1 MESGSRRTT
10 LWKTSPCILNST
22 FYILDS
28 MKTFPLTREQ
38 TEALTKDFPT
48 PFHLYDEAAIR
59 DNARRLTQ
67 AFSILPGFR
76 EHFAVKAAPNPFL
89 LKILAAEGFGADCSS
104 LAELRLCEAAGLPG
118 DRIIFTSNETP
129 DDEFREAR
137 RLGAVINLDDITLI
151 DALVA
156 ATGSLPDTL
165 CFRYNPGPL
174 KAGNAIIGHPE
185 EAKYGLTRDQLF
197 DAYAR
202 ARDLGAKTFGLHTM
216 VVSNELDEQYHIET
230 ARMLFEL
237 AVELKD
243 RLGLRLSFINTGG
256 GIGIPYRP
264 GQKPVDYDV
273 IARGARRAYDE
284 LVVPAGLD
292 PLAFHMECGRAITG
306 PYGWLVTRAIR
317 RKETYRSYIGVDASM
332 ANLMRPGMYG
342 AYHHLTVLG
351 KESAPAAKTYDV
363 VGSLCENCD
372 KFAIQ
377 RELPEIAMG
386 DLLVIHDTGAHGHA
400 MGYNYNGKTRS
411 AELLLRPDGSV
422 VQIRRAETLDDL
434 FATLDLPALPGFQ

>member
-1 MESGSRRTT
+1 M
-10 LWKTSPCILNST
+10 N
-22 FYILDS
+22 
-28 MKTFPLTREQ
+28 TFPLTLAQ
-38 TEALTKDFPT
+38 TEDLAQKFPT
-48 PFHLYDEAAIR
+48 PFHLYDEAGIR
-59 DNARRLTQ
+59 DNARRLIK
-67 AFSILPGFR
+67 AFSIFPDFR
-76 EHFAVKAAPNPFL
+76 EFFAVKAAPNPFL
-89 LKILAAEGFGADCSS
+89 LKILAAEGLGADCSS
-104 LAELRLCEAAGLPG
+104 LAELRLCEAVGLRG
-118 DRIIFTSNETP
+118 DRVMFTSNETP
-129 DDEFREAR
+129 DEEFREAR
-137 RLGAVINLDDITLI
+137 RLGAIINLDDITHI

-156 ATGSLPDTL
+156 ATGSLPETL

-185 EAKYGLTRDQLF
+185 EAKYGLTREQLF
-197 DAYAR
+197 AAYAR
-202 ARDLGAKTFGLHTM
+202 AGELGVRKFGLHTM

-237 AVELKD
+237 AVEIHR
-243 RLGLRLSFINTGG
+243 RLGIRMAFINTGG

-264 GQKPVDYDV
+264 EQKAVNYET
-273 IARGARRAYDE
+273 IARGARKLYDDII
-284 LVVPAGLD
+284 VPAGLD
-292 PLAFHMECGRAITG
+292 PLAYNMECGRAITG

-317 RKETYRSYIGVDASM
+317 RKDTYRSYIGVDASM
-332 ANLMRPGMYG
+332 ANLMRPGLYG
-342 AYHHLTVLG
+342 AYHHITVLG
-351 KESAPAAKTYDV
+351 KEIAPATKTYDV

>member
-1 MESGSRRTT
+1 
-10 LWKTSPCILNST
+10 
-22 FYILDS
+22 
-28 MKTFPLTREQ
+28 MKTFPLTLQQ
-38 TEALTKDFPT
+38 TEELARKFPT
-48 PFHLYDEAAIR
+48 PFHLYDESAIR
-59 DNARRLTQ
+59 NNARRLTK
-67 AFSILPGFR
+67 AFSVFPGFR
-76 EHFAVKAAPNPFL
+76 EFFAVKAAPNPFL
-89 LKILAAEGFGADCSS
+89 LKILASEGFGADCSS
-104 LAELRLCEAAGLPG
+104 LAELRLCEAVGLSG
-118 DRIIFTSNETP
+118 DRVMFTSNETP
-129 DDEFREAR
+129 DAEFRAAR
-137 RLGAVINLDDITLI
+137 QLGAIINLDDITHI

-156 ATGSLPDTL
+156 ATGSMPGTI

-197 DAYAR
+197 AAYAR
-202 ARDLGAKTFGLHTM
+202 ARELGVKTFGLHTM

-237 AVELKD
+237 VVDIQD
-243 RLGLRLSFINTGG
+243 RLGIRISFINTGG

-264 GQKPVDYDV
+264 EQKAVDYET
-273 IARGARRAYDE
+273 IARGARKLYDQII
-284 LVVPAGLD
+284 VPAGLD
-292 PLAFHMECGRAITG
+292 PLAYNMECGRAITG

-317 RKETYRSYIGVDASM
+317 RKETYRSYVGVDASM
-332 ANLMRPGMYG
+332 ANLMRPGLYG
-342 AYHHLTVLG
+342 AYHHITVLG
-351 KESAPAAKTYDV
+351 KEKAPVTHTCDV

-377 RELPEIAMG
+377 RTLPEIAMG

-422 VQIRRAETLDDL
+422 IQIRRAETLHDL
-434 FATLDLPALPGFQ
+434 FATLDLGSVSSFR

>member
-1 MESGSRRTT
+1 MN
-10 LWKTSPCILNST
+10 P
-22 FYILDS
+22 
-28 MKTFPLTREQ
+28 FPLTRGQ
-38 TEALTKDFPT
+38 TEALTRNHPT

-59 DNARRLTQ
+59 ANARRLIK
-67 AFSILPGFR
+67 AFSVLPDFR
-76 EHFAVKAAPNPFL
+76 EYFAVKATPNPFI
-89 LKILAAEGFGADCSS
+89 LKILAAEGCGADCSS
-104 LAELRLCEAAGLPG
+104 LAELRLCEAVGLRG
-118 DRIIFTSNETP
+118 DRVMFTSNETP
-129 DDEFREAR
+129 DAEFRAAR
-137 RLGAVINLDDITLI
+137 ELGAIINLDDVTHI

-156 ATGSLPDTL
+156 ATGSLPETL

-197 DAYAR
+197 DGYAK
-202 ARDLGAKTFGLHTM
+202 ARDLGAKKFGLHTM
-216 VVSNELDEQYHIET
+216 VVSNELDEQYHVET

-237 AVELKD
+237 VVEIHR
-243 RLGLRLSFINTGG
+243 RLGLRISFINTGG

-264 GQKPVDYDV
+264 EQKAVDYDV
-273 IARGARRAYDE
+273 VARGARKLYDE
-284 LVVPAGLD
+284 IVVPAGLD
-292 PLAFHMECGRAITG
+292 PLTYNMECGRAITG
-306 PYGWLVTRAIR
+306 PHGWLVTRALR

-342 AYHHLTVLG
+342 AYHHVTVLG
-351 KESAPAAKTYDV
+351 KENAPATKTYDV

-377 RELPEIAMG
+377 RALPEIALG

-422 VQIRRAETLDDL
+422 LQIRRAETLDDL
-434 FATLDLPALPGFQ
+434 FATLDLGAVANFK

>member
-1 MESGSRRTT
+1 M
-10 LWKTSPCILNST
+10 N
-22 FYILDS
+22 
-28 MKTFPLTREQ
+28 KTFPLSRQQ
-38 TEALTKDFPT
+38 TEELTKKFPT

-59 DNARRLTQ
+59 ANARRLLQ
-67 AFSILPGFR
+67 AFAILPAFR
-76 EHFAVKAAPNPFL
+76 EFFAVKATPNPYI

-104 LAELRLCEAAGLPG
+104 LAELRLCEAVGLPG
-118 DRIIFTSNETP
+118 DRVMFTSNETP
-129 DDEFREAR
+129 DSEFRAAR
-137 RLGAVINLDDITLI
+137 KLGAIINLDDLTHI

-156 ATGSLPDTL
+156 ATGSLPATL

-185 EAKYGLTRDQLF
+185 EAKYGLTREQLF
-197 DAYAR
+197 AAYAR
-202 ARDLGAKTFGLHTM
+202 ARELGVKTFGLHTM
-216 VVSNELDEQYHIET
+216 VVSNELDEQYHVET

-237 AVELKD
+237 VVELKQ
-243 RLGLRLSFINTGG
+243 RLDVRISFINTGG

-264 GQKPVDYDV
+264 EQQAVDYV
-273 IARGARRAYDE
+273 TIARGARKLYDE
-284 LVVPAGLD
+284 IIVPAGLD
-292 PLAFHMECGRAITG
+292 PLAYNMECGRAITG
-306 PYGWLVTRAIR
+306 PHGWLVTRAIR
-317 RKETYRSYIGVDASM
+317 RKDTYRAYIGVDASM

-351 KESAPAAKTYDV
+351 KETAPATKTYDI

-386 DLLVIHDTGAHGHA
+386 DLLVIHDAGAHGHA

-411 AELLLRPDGSV
+411 AELLLRPDGAV
-422 VQIRRAETLDDL
+422 VQIRRAETLNDL
-434 FATLDLPALPGFQ
+434 FATLDLNALPVFQ